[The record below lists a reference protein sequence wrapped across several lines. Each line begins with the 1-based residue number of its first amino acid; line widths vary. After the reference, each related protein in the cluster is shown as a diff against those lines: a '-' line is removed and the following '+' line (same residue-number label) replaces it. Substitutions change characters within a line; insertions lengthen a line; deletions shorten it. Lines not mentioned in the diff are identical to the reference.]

1 VFLCLAFMWKTLG
14 VSICFLGR
22 VIVDSMCIGV
32 CVCVRVCMYVSVRVR
47 VCMYVSVFV
56 RVCVCARVCA

>member
-1 VFLCLAFMWKTLG
+1 MFLCLALMWKILG

-32 CVCVRVCMYVSVRVR
+32 CVCVRVCMYVSV
-47 VCMYVSVFV
+47 FV